1 MQYSSY
7 SERNELVT
15 DPRSTEMRG
24 LFPPQESYLPPPACM
39 SLRSRKETATRDT
52 VNARQFEHWQTDTPV
67 LQSDSTFM
75 RPRQLG
81 MPSIVLQSNAVKKTN
96 IDVVY
101 DMNPLSSRLD
111 PRNFTQARSFDEM
124 GPSLALNPFFDR
136 YDPTRDPRNA
146 VRELRSVVNEDNY
159 EERGVKVSRHLLERG
174 FNSRWVPE
182 GYAEHEKMDTLLA
195 YETIRPKQDS
205 WEKSYRSNVE
215 ITGTLAMF

>member
-1 MQYSSY
+1 
-7 SERNELVT
+7 
-15 DPRSTEMRG
+15 
-24 LFPPQESYLPPPACM
+24 M
-39 SLRSRKETATRDT
+39 SLRSRKETATKDT
-52 VNARQFEHWQTDTPV
+52 VNARHFEYWQTDVPM
-67 LQSDSTFM
+67 LQPDPNFM
-75 RPRQLG
+75 RAV
-81 MPSIVLQSNAVKKTN
+81 MPTIRLQSNA
-96 IDVVY
+96 DVVY
-101 DMNPLSSRLD
+101 DMNPISSRLD

-124 GPSLALNPFFDR
+124 GPSLAQNPFFDR

-205 WEKSYRSNVE
+205 WEKSYKSNVE
-215 ITGTLAMF
+215 IKGTFSMF